1 MLLEAFLKLIF
12 GLVDLLVAAIPTIE
26 LPQEFFLGME
36 DVTAFIAELSYVLPV
51 NTFLMCLSVI
61 FILQNARLFVSIFN
75 FIIRKIP
82 TVN

>member
-1 MLLEAFLKLIF
+1 MLVEALLRLVF
-12 GLVDLLVAAIPTIE
+12 GLVDLLIAAIPTIE

-36 DVTAFIAELSYVLPV
+36 DVAAFVAQLSYVLPV

>member
-1 MLLEAFLKLIF
+1 MLLEALLRLIF
-12 GLVDLLVAAIPTIE
+12 GLVDLLVSLIPTID
-26 LPQEFFLGME
+26 LPDEFFVGME
-36 DVTAFIAELSYVLPV
+36 DVSAFVGQLSYVLPV

-61 FILQNARLFVSIFN
+61 FVLQNARLFVSVFN

>member
-1 MLLEAFLKLIF
+1 MILEALLKLIF

-36 DVTAFIAELSYVLPV
+36 DVTAFVAELSYVLPV

-61 FILQNARLFVSIFN
+61 FILQNARLLVSIFN